1 MNIED
6 MVPVSDTE
14 ELLISARGQVDCREC
29 LGRQV
34 EPAERDWY
42 WGDRGKEGIV

>member
-34 EPAERDWY
+34 EPAERDRY